1 MKYMI
6 AGLGSIGRRHLR
18 NLRAL
23 GEQDVLL
30 YRTLHSTM
38 PDEELQGL
46 PVSTDL
52 DAALAWGPDA
62 VIISNP
68 TAKHLEVAI
77 PAAKAGCHLLLEK
90 PISHSMEGVEELSQ
104 IMLQTEK
111 HTLVGFQFRFHPVL
125 MHIRELLDSG
135 KLGRPLAAHAHW
147 GEYLPGMH
155 PWEDY
160 RNGYAARADLG
171 GGVVLTLCHPFDYL
185 RWLFGEVTDLSATT
199 ARTSDLE
206 LGVEDQAEVTLH
218 FANSCLG
225 TVHLDYFQRPPA
237 HWLEIVMTEGVI
249 RWDNATGN
257 ATVMHAHSLI
267 TENLAVPPDFERN
280 HLFTSEMQ
288 HFINLVKGDETLSRC
303 SLYDGIQALKIAL
316 GVYNSSLYNSEKV
329 KL

>member
-30 YRTLHSTM
+30 YRTHHSTM
-38 PDEELQGL
+38 PDEELHGL
-46 PVSTDL
+46 PVSADL

-104 IMLQTEK
+104 IMQQVGK
-111 HTLVGFQFRFHPVL
+111 QTLVGFQFRFHPVL
-125 MHIRELLDSG
+125 IHIKELLDSG
-135 KLGRPLAAHAHW
+135 KLGRPLAVHAHW
-147 GEYLPGMH
+147 GEYLPSWH

-160 RNGYAARADLG
+160 RSGYAARADLG

-218 FANSCLG
+218 FANGCLG

-237 HWLEIVMTEGVI
+237 HWLEIIMTDGVI
-249 RWDNATGN
+249 RWDNATSN
-257 ATVMHAHSLI
+257 AIMTHAHRLTTESLI
-267 TENLAVPPDFERN
+267 VPLDYERN

-288 HFINLVKGDETLSRC
+288 HFINLVNGDETLSRC

-316 GVYNSSLYNSEKV
+316 GVYNSSLYNSEKI
-329 KL
+329 KI

>member
-1 MKYMI
+1 
-6 AGLGSIGRRHLR
+6 
-18 NLRAL
+18 
-23 GEQDVLL
+23 VLL

-104 IMLQTEK
+104 IMQQTGK
-111 HTLVGFQFRFHPVL
+111 QTLVGFQFRFHPVL
-125 MHIRELLDSG
+125 IHIKELLDSG
-135 KLGRPLAAHAHW
+135 KLGRPLAVHAHW

-160 RNGYAARADLG
+160 RGGYAARADLG

-185 RWLFGEVTDLSATT
+185 RWLLGEVTDLSATT
-199 ARTSDLE
+199 AHTSDLE

-218 FANSCLG
+218 FANGCLG

-249 RWDNATGN
+249 RWDNATGD
-257 ATVMHAHSLI
+257 AIFTHAHSLI
-267 TENLAVPPDFERN
+267 TEILAVPPDFERN

-288 HFINLVKGDETLSRC
+288 HFINLVNGDETLSRC
-303 SLYDGIQALKIAL
+303 SLYDGIQALKIVL
-316 GVYNSSLYNSEKV
+316 GIYISSLYNSGKV
-329 KL
+329 KP

>member
-1 MKYMI
+1 MI

-18 NLRAL
+18 NLLAL
-23 GEQDVLL
+23 GEQEVLL
-30 YRTLHSTM
+30 YRTHHSTM
-38 PDEELQGL
+38 PDKELEGL

-77 PAAKAGCHLLLEK
+77 PAAKAGCHLMLEK
-90 PISHSMEGVEELSQ
+90 PISHSMEGVQELTN
-104 IMLQTEK
+104 IMKETGKQ
-111 HTLVGFQFRFHPVL
+111 TLVGFQFRFHPVL
-125 MHIRELLDSG
+125 MQIKSLIDSG
-135 KLGRPLAAHAHW
+135 SLGKPLSVRAHW

-160 RNGYAARADLG
+160 RTGYAARNDLG

-185 RWLFGEVTDLSATT
+185 RWLLGEVTGLSAAT

-218 FANSCLG
+218 FANGCLG

-237 HWLEIVMTEGVI
+237 HWLEIIMTDGVI

-257 ATVMHAHSLI
+257 AAVTVAHSLKI
-267 TENLAVPPDFERN
+267 ENLTVPPAFERN
-280 HLFTSEMQ
+280 HLFVSEMK
-288 HFINLVKGDETLSRC
+288 HFQALVSGEESNSRC
-303 SLYDGIQALKIAL
+303 SLADGVQALRIAL
-316 GVYNSSLYNSEKV
+316 GVYNSSLYNSEKL
-329 KL
+329 KLE